1 MPTLWYAKAQSERSR
16 GRPYI
21 YSERCVEVALTL
33 RSLFHFPLRTTQGFI
48 EGLFQWLHLDL
59 RVPHYTQLCRRAQ
72 ELKVQYYSIRSKNK
86 PTDLVVDSTGL
97 KIYGEGEW
105 KTRVHGKQKRR
116 AWRKLHLAID
126 LANRETVAI
135 ELTSVHVHDEKV
147 LPSLVKEQKDIGKVY
162 ADGAYISKGCFDA
175 IAVIGGEP
183 IIPLRF
189 RTCAVSK
196 DPSPGQLLRN
206 QLIQK
211 IRAAGGKGKWKKE
224 STYHKR
230 SLVENQIF
238 RFKKI
243 LGGTL
248 SSRVFANQIT
258 ETKIK
263 TLILNIMTSLG
274 MPQSYKFA

>member
-1 MPTLWYAKAQSERSR
+1 MLWYAKAGLQRSR

-33 RSLFHFPLRTTQGFI
+33 RSLFHFTLRSTQGFI
-48 EGLFQWLHLDL
+48 EGLFQRLNLGL
-59 RVPHYTQLCRRAQ
+59 RVPHYTQLCRRASD
-72 ELKVQYYSIRSKNK
+72 LKVQYYSPRSKHK

-105 KTRVHGKQKRR
+105 KTRLHGKQKRR
-116 AWRKLHLAID
+116 TWRKLHIAID
-126 LANRETVAI
+126 LAHREMVAI
-135 ELTSVHVHDEKV
+135 ELTNIGVHDQSV
-147 LPSLVKEQKDIGKVY
+147 LPILVKDQKDIGKVY

-175 IAVIGGEP
+175 IAAVGGEP
-183 IIPLRF
+183 VIPIR
-189 RTCAVSK
+189 SGMGIK
-196 DPSPGQLLRN
+196 NNPSPGLLLRN
-206 QLIQK
+206 QLIREV
-211 IRAAGGKGKWKKE
+211 RAAGGKGKWKKG

-248 SSRVFANQIT
+248 SSRVFVNQVT
-258 ETKIK
+258 EVKIK
-263 TLILNIMTSLG
+263 TLILNRMTNLG
-274 MPQSYKFA
+274 MPQSYKVA

>member
-1 MPTLWYAKAQSERSR
+1 MQVT
-16 GRPYI
+16 
-21 YSERCVEVALTL
+21 
-33 RSLFHFPLRTTQGFI
+33 
-48 EGLFQWLHLDL
+48 
-59 RVPHYTQLCRRAQ
+59 
-72 ELKVQYYSIRSKNK
+72 KVQYYSIRSKDK

-116 AWRKLHLAID
+116 AWRKFHLAID
-126 LANRETVAI
+126 LNNRETAAI
-135 ELTSVHVHDEKV
+135 ELTSVRVHDEKV
-147 LPSLVKEQKDIGKVY
+147 LPFLVKEQKDIGNVY
-162 ADGAYISKGCFDA
+162 ADGAYVSKNCFDA
-175 IAVIGGEP
+175 IAEIGGEP
-183 IIPLRF
+183 IIPLHAKMGVARNN
-189 RTCAVSK
+189 
-196 DPSPGQLLRN
+196 PSRGQLLRN

-248 SSRVFANQIT
+248 SSRIFANQIT
-258 ETKIK
+258 EAKIK
-263 TLILNIMTSLG
+263 TLILNTMTSLG
-274 MPQSYKFA
+274 MPQSYKVA